1 MPPPISVRTFD
12 LREETPLMAYRLLT
26 SAVVPRPIAFVST
39 VSKDGVAN
47 LAPFSFFMVGGANPP
62 SLMVA
67 PTLNGRQEEKD
78 SLRNIRDTGEFVVNT
93 VHRAM
98 ANGMNEASAALPS
111 DQSEWPRTGFT
122 PVPSSLVKPPRV
134 AESLIQLECR
144 LFQVINHGE
153 GPIAAR
159 YVLGEVVLMH
169 VDESLWDGEKMRPAE
184 LISRLGG
191 AEYLDLADGSRFEME
206 RPSA

>member
-1 MPPPISVRTFD
+1 
-12 LREETPLMAYRLLT
+12 
-26 SAVVPRPIAFVST
+26 
-39 VSKDGVAN
+39 
-47 LAPFSFFMVGGANPP
+47 
-62 SLMVA
+62 MVA

-78 SLRNIRDTGEFVVNT
+78 SLRNIRDTGEFVVNA

-122 PVPSSLVKPPRV
+122 PFASSVVKPPRV

>member
-1 MPPPISVRTFD
+1 MPPLISIKTFD

-26 SAVVPRPIAFVST
+26 STVVPRPIAFVST
-39 VSKDGVAN
+39 VSGEGVLN

-62 SLMVA
+62 SIMVA
-67 PTLNGRQEEKD
+67 PTLNGRLEEKD
-78 SLRNIRDTGEFVVNT
+78 SLRNIRETGELVVNT
-93 VHRAM
+93 VHRQM
-98 ANGMNEASAALPS
+98 AAGMNEASASLPAHE
-111 DQSEWPRTGFT
+111 SEWPRTGFT
-122 PVPSSLVKPPRV
+122 PIPSVLVKPPRV

-144 LFQVINHGE
+144 LFQVVNHGE

-159 YVLGEVVLMH
+159 YVLAEVVLMH
-169 VDESLWDGEKMRPAE
+169 VHESQWDGEKIRPVE

-191 AEYLDLADGSRFEME
+191 ADYLDLADGSHFEME